1 MVKFKESKMDKF
13 FLVMVALLGLLFIVG
28 SFADYDLGQRCEDAG
43 GVYVQSKCIVS
54 TAIIADF

>member
-1 MVKFKESKMDKF
+1 MDKF